1 MDHRSFVSDW
11 RDVVTYAGPH
21 PQPTLLR
28 DEPELRVL
36 VAGLEPGASIPA
48 HPERAA
54 VYQALEGE
62 GTFLLDGEG
71 LPFAAGAVV
80 IASRGASRGIAA
92 TTRLAFLAVR
102 IGPELEATV

>member
-1 MDHRSFVSDW
+1 MEPRTFVPDW
-11 RDVVTYAGPH
+11 HEIVTFAGPG

-28 DEPELRVL
+28 DDPDLRVL

-54 VYQALEGE
+54 VYHALEGE
-62 GTFLLDGEG
+62 GTFLLDGET
-71 LPFAAGAVV
+71 LLFSAGAIV
-80 IASRGASRGIAA
+80 IAPRGASRGIAA

-102 IGPELEATV
+102 VGSELSQP